1 MKRIL
6 LTSTATSAL
15 LLCGTASA
23 ELSCVE
29 APDCRSL
36 GYIKTASQCSGKSH
50 TVCPY
55 DATAYSCED
64 DKPSCD
70 EMGYKDQASWCP
82 TDNIPCPYDTSKVK
96 CLGTNKVGDV
106 KFSRQTDDHDGWLLC
121 DGRGFSQTLY
131 PELRKLLGRSYLPS
145 YQGSYYLKPAVNKTQ
160 SQMNSGY
167 GATLPNITGTIS
179 GMITY
184 PGQMTTRSGAFKK
197 TIIPSITKNATESK
211 TNGWWNDT
219 SSIVFDASSS
229 SSIYGAKDER
239 GVTGSVN
246 PPHFLINTFIYAG
259 KVGEEC
265 PGCYDDYYYYS
276 PGDLPFVDCQEETRN
291 YAGVNMT
298 VTDCGPIDYILG
310 CSLYF
315 AFEKGQGM
323 EVYDFSSGE
332 YIYGPGSA
340 ISDVCYRYPQ
350 CVMYY
355 TTMDDVGNVLN
366 EYCRDNSAYMI
377 YSCTVDPDC
386 LSYYGNPS
394 F

>member
-29 APDCRSL
+29 APDCSSL
-36 GYIKTASQCSGKSH
+36 GYTKTARQCSGKNY

-55 DATAYSCED
+55 DDTAYSCED

-70 EMGYKDQASWCP
+70 EMGYKDQASWCR

-106 KFSRQTDDHDGWLLC
+106 KFSRQTADHDGWLLC

-145 YQGSYYLKPAVNKTQ
+145 YQGYYYLKPAVNKTQ
-160 SQMNSGY
+160 TQMSTPY
-167 GATLPNITGTIS
+167 GQTLPNITGRIGTS
-179 GMITY
+179 HSLSVGWSA
-184 PGQMTTRSGAFKK
+184 GSGALY
-197 TIIPSITKNATESK
+197 SGAEHGVGASVGGASGSN
-211 TNGWWNDT
+211 WNRD
-219 SSIVFDASSS
+219 ILFDANKSSS
-229 SSIYGAKDER
+229 VYGAKDER
-239 GVTGSVN
+239 GYAGYVN
-246 PPHFLINTFIYAG
+246 PYHYLINTFIYAG

-265 PGCYDDYYYYS
+265 PGCYDDDYYYYS
-276 PGDLPFVDCQEETRN
+276 PGELPFVACQEETRN

-298 VTDCGPIDYILG
+298 VTDCGPIEDYILG

-315 AFEKGQGM
+315 AFEEGEGM
-323 EVYDFSSGE
+323 EVYDYYSGE
-332 YIYGPGSA
+332 QIYGPGST

-350 CVMYY
+350 CVVFYS
-355 TTMDDVGNVLN
+355 TMDDVGNVLN
-366 EYCRDNSAYMI
+366 ERCRDNSAYMI